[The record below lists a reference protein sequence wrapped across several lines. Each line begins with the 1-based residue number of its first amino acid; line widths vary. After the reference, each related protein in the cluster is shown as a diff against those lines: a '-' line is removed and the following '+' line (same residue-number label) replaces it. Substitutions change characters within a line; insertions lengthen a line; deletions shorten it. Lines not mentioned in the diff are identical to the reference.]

1 MSHYV
6 HHVPGRIRIKT
17 PHLKRNSSRA
27 AEVQALLDTH
37 EGIVSREINILT
49 GSVVIGYDKEITSAD
64 HILAAMKDNHHLA
77 SEAGIN
83 KTAGNGRTART
94 VSTVGDNLAK
104 VVVGFVVEKALERSA
119 TALIGAIL

>member
-17 PHLKRNSSRA
+17 PHLKRNRSRA
-27 AEVQALLDTH
+27 AEVQALLDAH
-37 EGIVSREINILT
+37 EGIISREINILT
-49 GSVVIGYDKEITSAD
+49 GSVVIGYDKEITSAEQ
-64 HILAAMKDNHHLA
+64 IMAAMKDNHHLA
-77 SEAGIN
+77 NEARIN
-83 KTAGNGRTART
+83 KVASNGKTAHT

-119 TALIGAIL
+119 TALIGALL